1 MARNNVITYRMAD
14 DEVEH
19 LDRLSKLLP
28 GVNRS
33 QVIRAALLLLRTAAS
48 ESLQRDIMKKSWVRS
63 FEQYYRILQL

>member
-48 ESLQRDIMKKSWVRS
+48 ESLQRDIMKKSWIRS
-63 FEQYYRILQL
+63 FDRYYRILQL

>member
-33 QVIRAALLLLRTAAS
+33 QVIRTALKLLRTAAS
-48 ESLQRDIMKKSWVRS
+48 ESLQRDIMTKSWVRS
-63 FEQYYRILQL
+63 FDRYYKILQL

>member
-14 DEVEH
+14 DEVEY
-19 LDRLSKLLP
+19 LGRMSKLLP

-33 QVIRAALLLLRTAAS
+33 QVIRTALLLLRTAAS

-63 FEQYYRILQL
+63 FDRYYKILQL

>member
-48 ESLQRDIMKKSWVRS
+48 ESLQRDIMTKSWVRS
-63 FEQYYRILQL
+63 FGRYYRILQL